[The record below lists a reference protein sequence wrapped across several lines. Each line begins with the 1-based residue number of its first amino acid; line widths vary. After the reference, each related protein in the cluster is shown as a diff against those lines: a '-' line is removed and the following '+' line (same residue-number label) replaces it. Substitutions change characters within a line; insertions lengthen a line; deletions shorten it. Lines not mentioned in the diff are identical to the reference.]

1 MSSCFTDSISNS
13 WSNGILFCR
22 FHLVDYKEQ
31 ESKRTISSPSY
42 TSISFERL
50 QEKLSSL
57 MAYWVTEFVFSSLSR
72 STTESRLTKQTV
84 DGQPFK
90 WLRRPSICD
99 EGQFQG
105 VFNTH
110 FFWMDQGNC
119 WGWWLIAM
127 ADFKV
132 SWWKR

>member
-1 MSSCFTDSISNS
+1 MASCFTDSISNS

-31 ESKRTISSPSY
+31 ESKRTSSSPSY

-50 QEKLSSL
+50 EVRQEKLSSL

-84 DGQPFK
+84 DCQPFK
-90 WLRRPSICD
+90 WIRRPSICD

-105 VFNTH
+105 VLTH
-110 FFWMDQGNC
+110 ISF
-119 WGWWLIAM
+119 GWSKVNVGMIDKRWLI
-127 ADFKV
+127 
-132 SWWKR
+132 SR